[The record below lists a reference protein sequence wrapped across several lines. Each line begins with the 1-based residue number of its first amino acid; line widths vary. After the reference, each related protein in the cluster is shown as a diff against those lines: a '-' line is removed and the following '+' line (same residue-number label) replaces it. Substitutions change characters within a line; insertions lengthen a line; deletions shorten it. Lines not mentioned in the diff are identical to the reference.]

1 MADCEDDN
9 VAVTVSDVDCVAEP
23 VGDLD
28 SLLVAD
34 LLSDADSVPVL
45 DDETDAVPVGV
56 TVPNVLV
63 RDIVTDSVTDWLDVK
78 ETVALFVALTEA
90 DDVNDTVSVPER
102 DSLPEMLVDWLRV
115 AELLTEMEALTLTV
129 PEELSVTDI
138 DVVVDPLRLTLPVAD
153 SLTVVVMVMLPL
165 RVPDIVAEPE
175 EDCDNEPERVLETVA
190 LVEALFVALTVLD
203 TVPDCESVSDLV
215 CVRVRDGTLSEAD
228 IDSELLIVPLL
239 DAVSVLDG
247 KLRVT
252 EPDVTENDSR
262 VTEMLSDA
270 VRVPEAVAVA
280 VPFDTELLVDTVI
293 DPDDTDTDPRVVEV
307 VTDSVVVAVPDLVNV
322 PRDDVKL
329 SEAVPDGVADG
340 VADAVFT
347 VVNECDPESVG
358 VPRDTEMDSVSD
370 MLPLI
375 ERLVVPVELA
385 V

>member
-1 MADCEDDN
+1 M
-9 VAVTVSDVDCVAEP
+9 
-23 VGDLD
+23 
-28 SLLVAD
+28 
-34 LLSDADSVPVL
+34 
-45 DDETDAVPVGV
+45 
-56 TVPNVLV
+56 
-63 RDIVTDSVTDWLDVK
+63 
-78 ETVALFVALTEA
+78 
-90 DDVNDTVSVPER
+90 
-102 DSLPEMLVDWLRV
+102 
-115 AELLTEMEALTLTV
+115 
-129 PEELSVTDI
+129 
-138 DVVVDPLRLTLPVAD
+138 
-153 SLTVVVMVMLPL
+153 
-165 RVPDIVAEPE
+165 
-175 EDCDNEPERVLETVA
+175 
-190 LVEALFVALTVLD
+190 
-203 TVPDCESVSDLV
+203 
-215 CVRVRDGTLSEAD
+215 
-228 IDSELLIVPLL
+228 PLL

-293 DPDDTDTDPRVVEV
+293 DPDDTDTVPRVVEV

>member
-1 MADCEDDN
+1 M
-9 VAVTVSDVDCVAEP
+9 
-23 VGDLD
+23 
-28 SLLVAD
+28 
-34 LLSDADSVPVL
+34 
-45 DDETDAVPVGV
+45 
-56 TVPNVLV
+56 
-63 RDIVTDSVTDWLDVK
+63 
-78 ETVALFVALTEA
+78 
-90 DDVNDTVSVPER
+90 
-102 DSLPEMLVDWLRV
+102 
-115 AELLTEMEALTLTV
+115 
-129 PEELSVTDI
+129 
-138 DVVVDPLRLTLPVAD
+138 AD

-175 EDCDNEPERVLETVA
+175 DDCDKEPERVLETVA